1 VMLLGFELRLQLFHR
16 AHRERNNRTLIC
28 SVSLRVIEFF
38 AGPGAA
44 AATAADSRCPG
55 GFVLTPEQLEAA
67 DRADRAAKAE
77 KARVAR
83 GGRHAGGF

>member
-1 VMLLGFELRLQLFHR
+1 MTRSCFRELIWSGITGLSFVPRFAAFFEL
-16 AHRERNNRTLIC
+16 
-28 SVSLRVIEFF
+28 F

-44 AATAADSRCPG
+44 VAAAADSRCPG

-83 GGRHAGGF
+83 GGQHAGGF